1 MQTPANMH
9 CGIYISLTNGP
20 NYKPTEFCFQHN
32 SLPLVSLMIGAT
44 YGGPLVQS
52 MEPCNSQRVCIYEEG
67 KANGKVKHV
76 PLLIMNSATVEV
88 AAWMAVAA
96 QAVPL

>member
-1 MQTPANMH
+1 MAQT
-9 CGIYISLTNGP
+9 TN
-20 NYKPTEFCFQHN
+20 Q
-32 SLPLVSLMIGAT
+32 LMIGAT

-76 PLLIMNSATVEV
+76 LLLLLTMNSATVEV
-88 AAWMAVAA
+88 ATWMAVAA